1 MDDAAKKEI
10 IGSYIAA
17 YNSFDV
23 DSMLAL
29 LSPSICFENIDDD
42 QVTASTSGA
51 DEFRRLAE
59 QSKALFSEREQRILS
74 LRLDSDPAVA
84 MIAFSGRLAKDIPGG
99 PSAGTILSVQ
109 GQSEFSFEAGRICRI
124 VDRS

>member
-23 DSMLAL
+23 DGMLAL
-29 LSPSICFENIDDD
+29 LSPSICFENIDGD

-74 LRLDSDPAVA
+74 LRLDCDPAVA
-84 MIAFSGRLAKDIPGG
+84 MIAFSGRLAKDILGG